1 MENGKSWKRKK
12 LEKAENGKGR
22 KWKRKKLEKA
32 ENGKGR
38 KWKRKKLEN
47 KKVLTLCRDSDKIP
61 LNGKTVPAG
70 TPEKEWRNKN
80 GNNENLH

>member
-1 MENGKSWKRKK
+1 M
-12 LEKAENGKGR
+12 
-22 KWKRKKLEKA
+22 
-32 ENGKGR
+32 
-38 KWKRKKLEN
+38 EN